1 VKAKNIQMHKA
12 VMSPVPDTSVP
23 YGQRE
28 ADGPGHSRGRE
39 GEPGDC
45 YLTYWANTSRLSPA
59 NRLLLSE
66 GADKNV
72 ILTFICPQV
81 VLTCDTQSKRLFHY
95 FFLFADVWGLENLI
109 HKEARD
115 CVAFASD

>member
-1 VKAKNIQMHKA
+1 
-12 VMSPVPDTSVP
+12 MSPIPDTSVP

-28 ADGPGHSRGRE
+28 TDGPGHSRGRE

-45 YLTYWANTSRLSPA
+45 YLIHWANTSRLSPA
-59 NRLLLSE
+59 NSLLLSE

-81 VLTCDTQSKRLFHY
+81 VLTCDTQSKNLFHF
-95 FFLFADVWGLENLI
+95 FFLFADV
-109 HKEARD
+109 
-115 CVAFASD
+115 